1 MEISI
6 ATVFL
11 YYVFKAA
18 VSYPTVLVCV
28 YPSFFSNSSTFCL
41 KSPCTMIS
49 PSLALPPTPHLLL
62 RNLPSSFKS
71 SSVPINPVTR
81 VTTLPPR
88 FLRSNCTSRRCWDGW
103 RVVCSSSS
111 SNSYLKS
118 GLVDYTTFSLSFQSF
133 SFGFLAI
140 YTCFNFLTKGVQKYG
155 FTRNFAITGRNNVNL
170 LS

>member
-88 FLRSNCTSRRCWDGW
+88 FLRSNCTRRRCWDGW
-103 RVVCSSSS
+103 RVVCSSR
-111 SNSYLKS
+111 
-118 GLVDYTTFSLSFQSF
+118 LVDGRERRAGRTPYRTGSCIYPPEGQHHKQWKRSMFFQ
-133 SFGFLAI
+133 
-140 YTCFNFLTKGVQKYG
+140 CD
-155 FTRNFAITGRNNVNL
+155 
-170 LS
+170 